1 MMLLHYQIKMLSQHQ
16 RGYMPRGGY
25 RAGAGGKPTWK
36 SGKTKTIRV
45 PESLAEKVLQ
55 IARILDEEGPL
66 ALEDNKINARTET
79 GSKVID
85 LSGVSI
91 HAHQKGP
98 AIYLAD
104 LLRAGYEIR
113 PERLARNLKPKVE
126 GDLRRLGDL
135 ESLLEEF
142 YE

>member
-1 MMLLHYQIKMLSQHQ
+1 
-16 RGYMPRGGY
+16 MPRGGY
-25 RAGAGGKPTWK
+25 RAGAGGKPTWR

-45 PESLAEKVLQ
+45 PEALVERILQ
-55 IARILDEEGPL
+55 IARVLDEEGS
-66 ALEDNKINARTET
+66 LELSDNEGDVRTET
-79 GSKVID
+79 ESKTID
-85 LSGVSI
+85 LSGISI

-104 LLRAGYEIR
+104 LLRAGYEIK
-113 PERLARNLKPKVE
+113 PERLVRSLKPKIE
-126 GDLRRLGDL
+126 GDLRRKGDL